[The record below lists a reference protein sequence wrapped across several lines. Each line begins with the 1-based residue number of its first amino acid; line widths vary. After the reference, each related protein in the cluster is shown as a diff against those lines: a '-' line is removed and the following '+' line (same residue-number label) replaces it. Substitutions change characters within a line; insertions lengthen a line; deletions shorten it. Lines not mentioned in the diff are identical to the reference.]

1 MPAGAAELHL
11 TPAQEGLVLVALAEA
26 LRVAAAHGE
35 ARAALAGHL
44 ADQLDAALGPARP
57 AHPALPPVGTVVERR
72 WTVGEAD
79 TAAALGH
86 PDPEALVLA
95 SPRLALLFEIVA
107 SGALGAPVEGAT
119 HLGTGILVHHLGR
132 AEIGDEVVVRAE
144 LVEASG
150 RRGTFACSA
159 ESAGRLLALGVHQ
172 RMVVERAR

>member
-11 TPAQEGLVLVALAEA
+11 TPAQEGLVLVALAES